1 MKSSID
7 LLKEKDF
14 EESLLEWLS
23 LINDNFKSVTKLENF
38 LQIKNISSFVDIM

>member
-38 LQIKNISSFVDIM
+38 TN